1 MRLWLV
7 ALLLGLVPVE
17 ARAASCPDITTA
29 PFHINFLGKTENFV
43 SSLETHDFEMVVVGV
58 VNGIVVS
65 PVIGAPPAC
74 ADLLSAC
81 IQGRS
86 PTQFSA
92 MVAKHIRETPSEWN
106 EGIVEQIFNVVFWP
120 CVQADRAGVSP

>member
-7 ALLLGLVPVE
+7 TLLLGLAPAE
-17 ARAASCPDITTA
+17 ANAASCPDITTT

-58 VNGIVVS
+58 VNGILVS

-74 ADLLSAC
+74 ADMLSAC

-86 PTQFSA
+86 PTQLSA
-92 MVAKHIRETPSEWN
+92 MVAS
-106 EGIVEQIFNVVFWP
+106 IFGKR
-120 CVQADRAGVSP
+120 RASGTRALENRSSTSSSGPAFRRIGPE